1 MKITRR
7 NFIAAAPVAVSVM
20 TQLGGVTFGATNPA
34 TDRLALLTSAT
45 FLPYVGTDFT
55 FRGLDGNVVRLT
67 LISLEI
73 RTPLNYVSTGRGE
86 ECFALKFSGPTRQP
100 LEQDV
105 YTVDHFALRSFSL
118 FITENGG
125 LQGSRSYEAVFN
137 RLTH

>member
-1 MKITRR
+1 MNITRR
-7 NFIAAAPVAVSVM
+7 KFIAAAPVAVAVM
-20 TQLGGVTFGATNPA
+20 TQLGGVTFGAANLS
-34 TDRLALLTSAT
+34 TDRLARLTSAA

-55 FRGLDGNVVRLT
+55 FRGLDGNVVTLT
-67 LISLEI
+67 LSDLEI
-73 RTPLNYVSTGRGE
+73 RTPPNYVPTRRGE

-118 FITENGG
+118 FITDNGG
-125 LQGSRSYEAVFN
+125 TRGSRSYEAVFN